1 MGIKLKFYYSTQ
13 LYYHITKL
21 LAAPRPQPDI
31 YVKILANK
39 IKMKEKLRNILF
51 NTFFNMTALFFM
63 LFIFAAAPVPSWADD
78 AFDAWLTG
86 LKAEAAAKGIATG
99 TLDSA
104 FKDIQLIER
113 VIELDRNQP
122 EFKLTFDSYM
132 KKVVTS
138 NRINR
143 GSRLLAE
150 HRELLKKVEQR
161 YGVQSRFLVAIWAIE
176 SNFGDHRGGF
186 SVIRALTTLAYDA
199 RRSKFFRNEL
209 INALKILDEGHISL
223 SDMRGSWAGA
233 MGQVQFIPSSFVS
246 FAVDFDMDGQKD
258 IWHNLPDIFA
268 SAANYLSSYKWQK
281 DRTWGRQVDLL
292 EWFDH
297 DLAGLETIKPLAE
310 WQRIGVRQ
318 FNGTDLPEADIN
330 ASLILPSGNGG
341 PAFLV
346 YDNYRAIYKWNHSHF
361 YVIAVGTLA
370 DKIAAQ
376 SIN

>member
-1 MGIKLKFYYSTQ
+1 MFSET
-13 LYYHITKL
+13 
-21 LAAPRPQPDI
+21 
-31 YVKILANK
+31 V
-39 IKMKEKLRNILF
+39 ILF
-51 NTFFNMTALFFM
+51 LLF
-63 LFIFAAAPVPSWADD
+63 LLLVLPSPSEADED
-78 AFDAWLTG
+78 FSAWLSG
-86 LKAEAAAKGIATG
+86 FRAEAVSKGISVE
-99 TLDSA
+99 TLDTA
-104 FKDIQLIER
+104 FEDMQLIDR

-122 EFKLTFDSYM
+122 EFKLTFDTYM
-132 KKVVTS
+132 EKVVTP
-138 NRINR
+138 NRVSR

-150 HRELLKKVEQR
+150 HREVLEKVARR

-176 SNFGDHRGGF
+176 SNFGDHHGGF
-186 SVIRALTTLAYDA
+186 PVIGALTTLAYDA
-199 RRSKFFRNEL
+199 RRGKFFRNEL
-209 INALKILDEGHISL
+209 INALRILDEGHISF

-246 FAVDFDMDGQKD
+246 FAVDFDRDGRKD

-281 DRTWGRQVDLL
+281 ERTWGRQVDLP

-297 DLAGLETIKPLAE
+297 DLAGLKTVKPLAE
-310 WQRIGVRQ
+310 WQRIGVRR
-318 FNGTDLPEADIN
+318 FDGTDLPEVNIN
-330 ASLILPSGNGG
+330 ASLILPSGNKG

-346 YDNYRAIYKWNHSHF
+346 YNNYRAIYKWNKSHF

>member
-1 MGIKLKFYYSTQ
+1 
-13 LYYHITKL
+13 
-21 LAAPRPQPDI
+21 
-31 YVKILANK
+31 
-39 IKMKEKLRNILF
+39 MKEKLRNILF
-51 NTFFNMTALFFM
+51 NAFFNMTVLFFM
-63 LFIFAAAPVPSWADD
+63 LFMFAAAPAPSRADD
-78 AFDAWLTG
+78 AFDTWLAG
-86 LKAEAAAKGIATG
+86 LKAEAASKDISTG

-104 FKDIQLIER
+104 FKNIQLIER

-138 NRINR
+138 SRVSR
-143 GSRLLAE
+143 GSRLLAK
-150 HRELLKKVEQR
+150 HRELLEKVEQR

-209 INALKILDEGHISL
+209 INALKILDEGHIDVA
-223 SDMRGSWAGA
+223 DMRGSWAGA

-246 FAVDFDMDGQKD
+246 FAVDFDDDGKKD

-281 DRTWGRQVDLL
+281 GRTWGRRVDLP

-297 DLAGLETIKPLAE
+297 DLVGLKIVKPLAE
-310 WQRIGVRQ
+310 WQRIGVRRL
-318 FNGTDLPEADIN
+318 NGNDLPKVNIN
-330 ASLILPSGNGG
+330 ASLILPSGDDG

-346 YDNYRAIYKWNHSHF
+346 YDNYRAIYRWNRSHF